1 MAVESIPYPQRTAVV
16 GRLSVL
22 DRFLPVWIFATMAL
36 GVGIGRIW
44 PDTADAIDALR
55 IDTVSLPI
63 AVGLLWMMYPVLMK
77 VQYEQ
82 LSRVATA
89 WRMFSVSL
97 VLNWLIGPVIM
108 FLLAWIFLPDMPEY
122 RVGLIITGLAR
133 CIAMVL
139 IWNLLARG
147 DNDYCAV
154 LVALNSVFQI
164 LLYSVYAYFFVSVA
178 STWIPWSG
186 GEAEEVHV
194 SMWDVARSVLI
205 FLGVPLVAGIVTRF
219 AVIRTKGRDWFENK
233 FMPKLSPT
241 AIVGLLFTIVIMFSL
256 KGDYIVDLPLDVLR
270 IAVPLLFYF
279 LIMFGVSYVLS
290 WRLGFPY
297 PHTASLS
304 FTAASNNFE
313 LAIAVC
319 IGVFGL
325 ESGQAFAAVVGPLV
339 EVPVLVSLV
348 YVSLWASRFFFG
360 PDGVARRRLALARA
374 PET

>member
-1 MAVESIPYPQRTAVV
+1 VAVESIPYPQRTAVV

-133 CIAMVL
+133 C
-139 IWNLLARG
+139 
-147 DNDYCAV
+147 
-154 LVALNSVFQI
+154 
-164 LLYSVYAYFFVSVA
+164 
-178 STWIPWSG
+178 TPWCSSG
-186 GEAEEVHV
+186 TCLPGA
-194 SMWDVARSVLI
+194 I
-205 FLGVPLVAGIVTRF
+205 T
-219 AVIRTKGRDWFENK
+219 T
-233 FMPKLSPT
+233 T
-241 AIVGLLFTIVIMFSL
+241 A
-256 KGDYIVDLPLDVLR
+256 PCWW
-270 IAVPLLFYF
+270 P
-279 LIMFGVSYVLS
+279 
-290 WRLGFPY
+290 
-297 PHTASLS
+297 
-304 FTAASNNFE
+304 
-313 LAIAVC
+313 
-319 IGVFGL
+319 
-325 ESGQAFAAVVGPLV
+325 
-339 EVPVLVSLV
+339 
-348 YVSLWASRFFFG
+348 
-360 PDGVARRRLALARA
+360 
-374 PET
+374 

>member
-1 MAVESIPYPQRTAVV
+1 MTAEAVARPRMGGVV
-16 GRLSVL
+16 GQLGLL
-22 DRFLPVWIFATMAL
+22 DRFLPLWIFAAMAL

-44 PDTADAIDALR
+44 PDIADAIDALR

-63 AVGLLWMMYPVLMK
+63 AIGLLWMMYPVLTK

-97 VLNWLIGPVIM
+97 VRNRLVGPVIM
-108 FLLAWIFLPDMPEY
+108 LLLAWIFLPDMPEY
-122 RVGLIITGLAR
+122 RVGLIIVGLAR

-194 SMWDVARSVLI
+194 SMRDVARSVLI

-233 FMPKLSPT
+233 FIPKLSPT
-241 AIVGLLFTIVIMFSL
+241 ALVGLPFTLLIMFSL

-270 IAVPLLFYF
+270 IAAPLPFYF

-290 WRLGFPY
+290 WRLGFPS
-297 PHTASLS
+297 PPTASLS
-304 FTAASNNFE
+304 FTAASDNLE

-319 IGVFGL
+319 IGVL
-325 ESGQAFAAVVGPLV
+325 
-339 EVPVLVSLV
+339 
-348 YVSLWASRFFFG
+348 
-360 PDGVARRRLALARA
+360 
-374 PET
+374 